1 VKYQE
6 DGKINAA
13 NNGPP
18 RKAGLP
24 EFPCRQGLG
33 RRGVGTMITM
43 NAIDRCLSSEGAPSN
58 DPIPGEIPGGLLHAA
73 ARDGSR
79 SGSDGWTLLVLP
91 SLTAAMASGPPAC
104 VNRMVRRW
112 ISRQAFG
119 TERFSSP
126 AE

>member
-1 VKYQE
+1 MV
-6 DGKINAA
+6 
-13 NNGPP
+13 
-18 RKAGLP
+18 
-24 EFPCRQGLG
+24 
-33 RRGVGTMITM
+33 TM
-43 NAIDRCLSSEGAPSN
+43 NRSDRRLSSGGAPGKDS
-58 DPIPGEIPGGLLHAA
+58 IAPGFPGGLRHVM

-79 SGSDGWTLLVLP
+79 PGSDGRTLLRP
-91 SLTAAMASGPPAC
+91 PWLTARMASGPPAF